1 MEIDVVFVVVLSPE
15 GFLYPSYYVQGGGK
29 VTRKVAE
36 LVTT

>member
-1 MEIDVVFVVVLSPE
+1 MVIDVVVVVVPLGGGTTPPLISK
-15 GFLYPSYYVQGGGK
+15 GGK